1 MPVVFVGDDM
11 SLQIFLAVQVDELN
25 VKCNRETVLLLRKLA
40 IDSKVT
46 VVGMFVGSSCLTV

>member
-1 MPVVFVGDDM
+1 MPIVFAGDDM
-11 SLQIFLAVQVDELN
+11 SLQVFLAVQVDELN

-46 VVGMFVGSSCLTV
+46 IL